1 MQERKMAALHVTDAT
16 FEQEVIKSD
25 IPVLVDFW
33 AEWCGPCRMVGPTIE
48 KLADEYQG
56 RFKIA
61 KLDVDNNG
69 QTAMKY
75 NIQSIPTMMIF
86 VKGQVVDGLVGA
98 QGEPAIKAKLDKYL
112 K

>member
-1 MQERKMAALHVTDAT
+1 MAALHVTDAT
-16 FEQEVIKSD
+16 FEKEVIKSD

-61 KLDVDNNG
+61 KLDVDNNR
-69 QTAMKY
+69 QTAMNY

-86 VKGQVVDGLVGA
+86 VKGQVVDGIIGA

>member
-1 MQERKMAALHVTDAT
+1 MAALHVTDAN
-16 FEQEVIKSD
+16 FEQEVVKSD

-61 KLDVDNNG
+61 KLDVDNNR
-69 QTAMKY
+69 QTAMNY

-86 VKGQVVDGLVGA
+86 VKGQVVDGLIGA

>member
-1 MQERKMAALHVTDAT
+1 MAALHVTDAT
-16 FEQEVIKSD
+16 FEQEVVKSD

-33 AEWCGPCRMVGPTIE
+33 AEWCGPCRMVGQTIE

-56 RFKIA
+56 RFKIT
-61 KLDVDNNG
+61 KLDVDNNKE
-69 QTAMKY
+69 TAAQYK
-75 NIQSIPTMMIF
+75 IQSIPTMMIF
-86 VKGQVVDGLVGA
+86 VKGQVVDGMIGA

>member
-1 MQERKMAALHVTDAT
+1 MAALHVTDAT
-16 FEQEVIKSD
+16 FEQEVVKSD

-48 KLADEYQG
+48 KLAEEYQG

-61 KLDVDNNG
+61 KLDVDNNS
-69 QTAMKY
+69 QTAAKY
-75 NIQSIPTMMIF
+75 SIQSIPTMMIF
-86 VKGQVVDGLVGA
+86 VKGQVVDGMVGA